1 MFFPG
6 RADAE
11 PTHVRIPR
19 MEPLRSNCKP
29 NDRWLRL
36 IGIPLVAFL
45 VSVSYNAAV
54 WQAGGWPMLRE
65 FAIGLVFTTVL
76 WEGCRQIV
84 IAARRRWPAYAE
96 TRRRL
101 AVEVVGVAAY
111 TVVAD
116 AALQALI
123 GVWVSGPTEP
133 LYDPALCLYS
143 LIPTAILLGIYE
155 SMYFFNLWKTNL
167 HRTEELARATTQ
179 AQFEALRQQ
188 LDPHFL
194 FNSFNTLASLIE
206 PENEAAQDYLERLSD
221 VYRYVLETRERETV
235 PLEEELRFLE
245 AFVHLVRVRFR
256 DNLRVEADVP
266 AAAWGRHLPALSLQL
281 LVENAIKHN
290 EVSRARPLTIR
301 IYQKGESLVVENNR
315 QPKRTLRTSTGVGL
329 KNIVRRYALL
339 TSEPV
344 VIENDETVFRVQI
357 PLLAK
362 TTTSVRPR
370 LEVAS

>member
-1 MFFPG
+1 M
-6 RADAE
+6 
-11 PTHVRIPR
+11 
-19 MEPLRSNCKP
+19 
-29 NDRWLRL
+29 
-36 IGIPLVAFL
+36 
-45 VSVSYNAAV
+45 
-54 WQAGGWPMLRE
+54 
-65 FAIGLVFTTVL
+65 L

-84 IAARRRWPAYAE
+84 IAARWRWPDYAE

-101 AVEVVGVAAY
+101 TVEIPSVAVY
-111 TVVAD
+111 TVAAD
-116 AALQALI
+116 AALQVLV
-123 GVWVSGPTEP
+123 GMLVPETSGPV
-133 LYDPALCLYS
+133 YDPLLCLYS
-143 LIPTAILLGIYE
+143 LVPTAILLGIYE
-155 SMYFFNLWKTNL
+155 SMYFFDLWKTNL
-167 HRTEELARATTQ
+167 QRTEQLARATTQ

-245 AFVHLVRVRFR
+245 AFVHLAQVRFR
-256 DNLRVEADVP
+256 DNLRVETDVP
-266 AAAWGRHLPALSLQL
+266 AAVWGRHLPALSLQL
-281 LVENAIKHN
+281 LVENAVKHN

-301 IYQKGESLVVENNR
+301 IYANGEALVVENTR

-344 VIENDETVFRVQI
+344 EIEGGTDVFRVRI
-357 PLLAK
+357 PLLSGDVLA
-362 TTTSVRPR
+362 SADVRAAPAR
-370 LEVAS
+370 LEVAP